1 MVFQKKIIT
10 DQGRNFESELI
21 DNLCQ
26 VAGVKKLCTSPYHPQ
41 TNGQCEHFN
50 ITLLNMLGTLTPEQK
65 KDWKNHVSA
74 MVHAYN
80 CTKNTTTGF
89 SPYYLLFGRKPRLP
103 VDVEFGLQRGNQK
116 GPLSESNY
124 VSQLRRQLI
133 FSHNKAKQVASKQQA
148 RHKGLYDRK
157 CRGATLDVG
166 DLVLVKQ
173 TAWKGRHKIQ
183 DCWEDEDYLVVEQPT
198 PGIPVYVVK
207 SIVGGRPRV
216 LHRNL
221 LLPLQGRLRQEG
233 ATKDD
238 SDSEGEASDTPKA
251 TCGRPRRATPIKK
264 RDVPSL
270 ARLPSPEHMTGEGDS
285 SEDEE
290 CVILSTPVDNPASTI
305 EEVQSTISEPVIDL
319 SSDIQAIPD
328 QSTTEHEPSE
338 QNAEQV
344 SESESDSDSSGPI
357 IPRRS
362 ARSTK
367 GIPPVC
373 YGQVQIKSTIISD
386 MDKPT
391 RYRQVLYVPCY

>member
-1 MVFQKKIIT
+1 M
-10 DQGRNFESELI
+10 D
-21 DNLCQ
+21 
-26 VAGVKKLCTSPYHPQ
+26 
-41 TNGQCEHFN
+41 
-50 ITLLNMLGTLTPEQK
+50 
-65 KDWKNHVSA
+65 
-74 MVHAYN
+74 
-80 CTKNTTTGF
+80 
-89 SPYYLLFGRKPRLP
+89 
-103 VDVEFGLQRGNQK
+103 
-116 GPLSESNY
+116 
-124 VSQLRRQLI
+124 
-133 FSHNKAKQVASKQQA
+133 
-148 RHKGLYDRK
+148 
-157 CRGATLDVG
+157 
-166 DLVLVKQ
+166 
-173 TAWKGRHKIQ
+173 
-183 DCWEDEDYLVVEQPT
+183 QPT

-207 SIVGGRPRV
+207 SIAGSRPRV

-270 ARLPSPEHMTGEGDS
+270 TRLPSPKHMTEDGDS

-305 EEVQSTISEPVIDL
+305 EKVQSTISEPVTAL
-319 SSDIQAIPD
+319 SSDIQTIPD
-328 QSTTEHEPSE
+328 QSTTEHEPNE

-344 SESESDSDSSGPI
+344 SESVSDVDSSGPI

-362 ARSTK
+362 ARNTK
-367 GIPPVC
+367 GIPPVY
-373 YGQVQIKSTIISD
+373 YGQVKIKSTIISD